1 MPGEDRPKPARRF
14 AATPKLRV
22 GSGARRPAAPGS
34 GPRRPADRHYIA
46 VVAAEARRLA
56 RQLRPPM
63 PPLPVRPEGSH

>member
-1 MPGEDRPKPARRF
+1 MPGENNPKPVRRF
-14 AATPKLRV
+14 TVPAKRRV
-22 GSGARRPAAPGS
+22 GTS
-34 GPRRPADRHYIA
+34 PRRPADRHYIA

>member
-22 GSGARRPAAPGS
+22 GSGA
-34 GPRRPADRHYIA
+34 RRPADRHYIA